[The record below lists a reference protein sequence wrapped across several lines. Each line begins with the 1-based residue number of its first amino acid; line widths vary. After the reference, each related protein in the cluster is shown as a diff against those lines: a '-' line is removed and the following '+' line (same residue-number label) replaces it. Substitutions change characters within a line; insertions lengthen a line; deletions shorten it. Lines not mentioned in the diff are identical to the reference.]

1 MISTEFKQNVQTR
14 DLVTVRSALVDYL
27 IIDRSFKSFDE
38 AFDFAQE
45 SLDILQSYDGESFE
59 TEPEKWDKNYLNRQ
73 KVALMVNFSQE
84 RINHIKMVVEK
95 VLPRNAEVI
104 TKTPVKVIQNTTA
117 ERKTG
122 RTVLSEKSV
131 QQKSNNIQ
139 PKKHQTESKSRTV
152 NRDVKGTSI
161 AGSSSGKTGTRVV
174 KETSSETK
182 RTEEKSKSDTDNL
195 GKALIVGGVAV
206 AAVGVAVVEPIIIG
220 TGVAMAGAGVGVKI
234 KNKN

>member
-1 MISTEFKQNVQTR
+1 MISTEFKQNVQSR

-38 AFDFAQE
+38 ALGFAQE

-84 RINHIKMVVEK
+84 RIRHIKMVVEK
-95 VLPRNAEVI
+95 VLPRNTEMI
-104 TKTPVKVIQNTTA
+104 TKNSVKTSKNITA

-122 RTVLSEKSV
+122 RTVLSERSA
-131 QQKSNNIQ
+131 QQPCYTKSNNSQSKI
-139 PKKHQTESKSRTV
+139 HQNTV
-152 NRDVKGTSI
+152 NQDVKRTSNG
-161 AGSSSGKTGTRVV
+161 GSSSGKTGKRVV
-174 KETSSETK
+174 KETTSETK
-182 RTEEKSKSDTDNL
+182 RTEEKVKSDTDNL
-195 GKALIVGGVAV
+195 GKALIFGGVAV

-220 TGVAMAGAGVGVKI
+220 TGVVMAGAGVGVNI
-234 KNKN
+234 KNKK